1 MSPYSTQVP
10 APALTDTGYQ
20 APSSAD
26 ILQGVI
32 ADLQAATHGRL
43 SFYDDDGNLLVAK
56 PQSQLAVSQ
65 TAILSDVHT
74 AFMALM
80 AGIDPQTA
88 SGVLQEAIGR
98 IYFMERRA
106 GSATIVNGLCRG
118 YPGTVI
124 PAGTVVQD
132 TNGNSYT
139 AQETGTIGHD
149 NTVTIQFENTVTGPI
164 DCPAG
169 TLTGLY
175 QQIAGW
181 DSITNPQAGIIG
193 NNQEN
198 RTDFETRRRNSV
210 AANSRSQNASLM
222 GALLELDGVTDA
234 YVMDNPSG
242 NATAISGVAMEPHA
256 LYVLVEG
263 GTENA
268 IGQAILAKK
277 PPGIA
282 TMGDRLVTVQ
292 DTNPVYAGNSPSY
305 TFRYDRPQPV
315 PVTVAVTLEQSD
327 SVPSDVVTQV
337 QNAIMGVLQS
347 GRYRARMGG
356 TLYAS
361 RLSASVDALGDWA
374 EVLSLTLNTDSLTN
388 QTRLRLPINQLPTV
402 TPATI
407 TVGLV

>member
-1 MSPYSTQVP
+1 MS
-10 APALTDTGYQ
+10 
-20 APSSAD
+20 
-26 ILQGVI
+26 
-32 ADLQAATHGRL
+32 L
-43 SFYDDDGNLLVAK
+43 S
-56 PQSQLAVSQ
+56 
-65 TAILSDVHT
+65 
-74 AFMALM
+74 
-80 AGIDPQTA
+80 DPQTA
-88 SGVLQEAIGR
+88 VPSPSLTETGFVAPSEQDILSGRLSDVNIALGGTANPALNTPQGQLALSDTAVLGDAFAAMLALFNGVDPAFSSGRMQEAIGR
-98 IYFMERRA
+98 IYFMQRRPATPTTATVQAVINGA
-106 GSATIVNGLCRG
+106 GQTISAGTIIASDTSGVQYATTAPVTLPQSATVSLDLACTT
-118 YPGTVI
+118 PGAI
-124 PAGTVVQD
+124 P
-132 TNGNSYT
+132 
-139 AQETGTIGHD
+139 
-149 NTVTIQFENTVTGPI
+149 
-164 DCPAG
+164 CPAKS
-169 TLTGLY
+169 LQLY
-175 QQIAGW
+175 QGGLGLA
-181 DSITNPQAGIIG
+181 SLTNPAPGSMG
-193 NNQEN
+193 SDAEN

-242 NATAISGVAMEPHA
+242 NATTISGVAMEPHA

-263 GTENA
+263 GAENA

-327 SVPSDVVTQV
+327 SVPSDALTQV
-337 QNAIMGVLQS
+337 QNAVMGVLQS

-361 RLSASVDALGDWA
+361 RLSAAVDALGDWA

-407 TVGLV
+407 TVELV

>member
-1 MSPYSTQVP
+1 MPNSNITTNVP
-10 APALTDTGYQ
+10 APALTTAGFVG
-20 APSSAD
+20 PSEQD
-26 ILQGVI
+26 ILN
-32 ADLQAATHGRL
+32 GRL
-43 SFYDDDGNLLVAK
+43 EDLNTALGGGANTSLST
-56 PQSQLAVSQ
+56 PQGQIAISE
-65 TAILSDVHT
+65 TAILGDFLS
-74 AFMALM
+74 ALLSLFN
-80 AGIDPQTA
+80 GIDPASA
-88 SGVLQEAIGR
+88 SGRMQEAIGR
-98 IYFMERRA
+98 LYFMERRA
-106 GSATIVNGLCRG
+106 ATPTTVTVQATLNN
-118 YPGTVI
+118 PGQTI
-124 PAGTVVQD
+124 AAGTVVASSS
-132 TNGNSYT
+132 NGLLYSTPSAVTLPQGVQT
-139 AQETGTIGHD
+139 AALDLACTTPGAI
-149 NTVTIQFENTVTGPI
+149 P
-164 DCPAG
+164 CPAKS
-169 TLTGLY
+169 LQLY
-175 QQIAGW
+175 QGGLGLA
-181 DSITNPQAGIIG
+181 SLTNPAPGSMG
-193 NNQEN
+193 SDAEN

-361 RLSASVDALGDWA
+361 RL
-374 EVLSLTLNTDSLTN
+374 
-388 QTRLRLPINQLPTV
+388 
-402 TPATI
+402 
-407 TVGLV
+407 